1 MYVYKG
7 EKYKRIGE
15 VRDKYNLVGITHI
28 MNVCNSNLNSVTN
41 IIKKNNFVAEEILCQ
56 PSGKIC
62 KLYKIEDFKKIKTIA
77 RKLKKNEEVP
87 KSYLDKKSFCEQL
100 GITPAT
106 LNSIV
111 YWCNDFNKYS
121 KIFYINNS
129 QKRFYKYD
137 KKTLEFYQEK
147 LNKYYNPQR
156 NQKKLEQI
164 NKIIN
169 TNILIEDKKSTRNFK
184 HHKITIDKKMLSKLL
199 NTSSVYYK
207 QLEEIYKQYSTKTVI
222 DVSIMELHHIVPRF
236 YVRNGG
242 YYPNI
247 NNLENL
253 IYLPPNIHFL
263 VHLLE
268 YKCALP
274 QYENQFFS
282 SCCIKTAT
290 LDTKKIA
297 SRYITEIIDLLTKAF
312 LHSK

>member
-15 VRDKYNLVGITHI
+15 IRDKYNLVGISHI
-28 MNVCNSNLNSVTN
+28 MNVCNSNLNSITN
-41 IIKKNNFVAEEILCQ
+41 IIKKNNFVAEEILCE

-62 KLYKIEDFKKIKTIA
+62 KFYKIEDFKKIKTITK
-77 RKLKKNEEVP
+77 RLKKNEEVP
-87 KSYLDKKSFCEQL
+87 KNYLDKKSFCEQL
-100 GITPAT
+100 GITPRT
-106 LNSIV
+106 LCSIV

-137 KKTLEFYQEK
+137 KETLEFYQEK
-147 LNKYYNPQR
+147 LNKYYHPQR

-169 TNILIEDKKSTRNFK
+169 TNILIENKKSTRNFK

-207 QLEEIYKQYSTKTVI
+207 QLEEIYKQYSNKTI
-222 DVSIMELHHIVPRF
+222 TDVSIMELHHIVPRF

-242 YYPNI
+242 YYPNL

-282 SCCIKTAT
+282 SCCIKTTT
-290 LDTKKIA
+290 LDTKNIA
-297 SRYITEIIDLLTKAF
+297 SRYITEIIDLLVKAF
-312 LHSK
+312 LHRK

>member
-15 VRDKYNLVGITHI
+15 IRDKYNLIGITHI
-28 MNVCNSNLNSVTN
+28 MSVCNSNLNSITK
-41 IIKKNNFVAEEILCQ
+41 IIEKQDIAAEEILCE
-56 PSGKIC
+56 PSKKVY
-62 KLYKIEDFKKIKTIA
+62 KLYKIEDFKKIKKIA
-77 RKLKKNEEVP
+77 RKLKKNETIPEDYIDR
-87 KSYLDKKSFCEQL
+87 KTFCEQL
-100 GITPAT
+100 GLTSST
-106 LNSIV
+106 LNAIV

-121 KIFYINNS
+121 KIFFINNS
-129 QKRFYKYD
+129 QKRFYKYN
-137 KKTLEFYQEK
+137 KETLEFYREK
-147 LNKYYNPQR
+147 LNKYYHPQR
-156 NQKKLEQI
+156 NEKKLEQI

-169 TNILIEDKKSTRNFK
+169 TNILIENKKSTRNFK
-184 HHKITIDKKMLSKLL
+184 HHQINIDKPMLSKLL
-199 NTSSVYYK
+199 NTNSVYYK
-207 QLEEIYKQYSTKTVI
+207 QLEEIYKQYSNKTIV
-222 DVSIMELHHIVPRF
+222 DVSVMELHHIVPRF
-236 YVRNGG
+236 FVRNGG

-297 SRYITEIIDLLTKAF
+297 SKYITEIIDLMIKAF
-312 LHSK
+312 LRRS